1 MALSQGFQRC
11 LAVALLAL
19 LLALVWRTAVRP
31 LWQQWTHNEQLIEQ
45 QRSTIDRLSAM
56 AASRDRYAQALNE
69 MRARSGVDDALMKSG
84 TVTLAAAQ
92 LQRKVKSL
100 VESVGGSVVSAQAK
114 DGADEGP
121 FARVQLDVRLSV
133 SNIALQK
140 VMHALETQRPIVII
154 EELLILAK
162 RRRNKRAASAD
173 EMLDVRVSIAG
184 FVARTSK
191 AGGA

>member
-1 MALSQGFQRC
+1 MSHGFQRF

-19 LLALVWRTAVRP
+19 LLAVVWRTAVRP
-31 LWQQWTHNEQLIEQ
+31 LWQQWTHHEQLIVQ
-45 QRSTIDRLSAM
+45 QRSTIERLRSM
-56 AASRDRYAQALNE
+56 AASRDRYAQALSQ
-69 MRARSGVDDALMKSG
+69 MRARSGVDDALMKSD

-92 LQRKVKSL
+92 LQREVKSL
-100 VESVGGSVVSAQAK
+100 VESAGGSVVSAQAK
-114 DGADEGP
+114 DGVDEGP

-154 EELLILAK
+154 EELLILANSV
-162 RRRNKRAASAD
+162 RNKRASSAD

-191 AGGA
+191 ANGA